1 MLVTPKIK
9 NKTRIKFKMQ
19 INLNANLHSAQ
30 PVSADNDTNCAASN
44 RSSKAI
50 SDSLLLSG

>member
-1 MLVTPKIK
+1 
-9 NKTRIKFKMQ
+9 MQ

-30 PVSADNDTNCAASN
+30 LVSADNDTNCAASN

-50 SDSLLLSG
+50 SDSLLLSGREEVSLLVFSAEK